1 MHISEGILTGQS
13 MAATLAAGGLAVAW
27 GSTRVTALIKDEPQ
41 RKPLLAMA
49 GAFIFLLSLTPF
61 PAAPGTTTHPCGTPL
76 AAILLGPGPT
86 VVLAALS
93 LLLQALFFAHGGL
106 SSLGANT
113 INLGLLGGLTGWMVY
128 KMARKSGLGLFASGA
143 LAGFFGDVMVY
154 AGAGGMLGSH
164 LAFFGHTPQHDLAG
178 YLKLIY
184 GAYLPI
190 QTPLAIGEA
199 LLTGYAIRSI
209 GRQRPEVLEGLGV
222 ETKGFAKT
230 AGLLLLLACLLPLSD
245 GLKAAEAKPAQSQA
259 VAAAPT
265 AHTPAEEAKPAG
277 FAGMDEVINEATA
290 EAGGSAPR
298 DPFIN
303 TEAMGDLWNTLL
315 LLGGGLAGFILGR
328 NWHRLFGKAQ
338 LK

>member
-13 MAATLAAGGLAVAW
+13 MAATLVAGAAAVAW

-86 VVLAALS
+86 VVLASLA

-113 INLGLLGGLTGWMVY
+113 INLGLLGGLSGWMVY

-143 LAGFFGDVMVY
+143 LAGFIGDVMVY
-154 AGAGGMLGSH
+154 VGAGGMLGTH
-164 LAFFGHTPQHDLAG
+164 LAYFGQTPQHDLVG

-190 QTPLAIGEA
+190 QAPLAIGEA

-209 GRQRPEVLEGLGV
+209 GRQRPEVLENLGV
-222 ETKGFAKT
+222 EAKGFAKT
-230 AGLLLLLACLLPLSD
+230 AGLLLLICLMPLSA
-245 GLKAAEAKPAQSQA
+245 GLAAAEGKAVPTQAAVAPVAQAPVENAKP
-259 VAAAPT
+259 V
-265 AHTPAEEAKPAG
+265 G

-290 EAGGSAPR
+290 HAGGSAPR

-328 NWHRLFGKAQ
+328 NWHRLFGKGQ
-338 LK
+338 EK